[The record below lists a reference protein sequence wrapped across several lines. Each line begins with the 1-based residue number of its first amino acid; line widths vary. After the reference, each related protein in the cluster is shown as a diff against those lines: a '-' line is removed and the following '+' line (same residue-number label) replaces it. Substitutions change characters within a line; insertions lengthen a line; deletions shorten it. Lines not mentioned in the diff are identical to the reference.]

1 MGHLVSG
8 HNTLLVVMLADVLP
22 DAVDYPPALIPGV
35 AVGVGVAVLVADA
48 GELSGA

>member
-1 MGHLVSG
+1 MVEVGVG
-8 HNTLLVVMLADVLP
+8 ADVSW
-22 DAVDYPPALIPGV
+22 AVGVRQVGESRSTWAGRLGV